1 MNLGYRIGRSTIIQE
16 CHSTS
21 TFSCTISECHDLF
34 VVVVN
39 SARMMEGHRAGH
51 RKHSKCQLITE
62 KAMVDH
68 EWMHNT
74 WNTCGFF
81 STSLVRFCSWGGT
94 EVISFKMIRAFYLR
108 NSLSV
113 IKWLGCLC
121 LG

>member
-1 MNLGYRIGRSTIIQE
+1 MARGAALGLALAPGHEHGDVGRADAGYYWLLI
-16 CHSTS
+16 
-21 TFSCTISECHDLF
+21 FD
-34 VVVVN
+34 